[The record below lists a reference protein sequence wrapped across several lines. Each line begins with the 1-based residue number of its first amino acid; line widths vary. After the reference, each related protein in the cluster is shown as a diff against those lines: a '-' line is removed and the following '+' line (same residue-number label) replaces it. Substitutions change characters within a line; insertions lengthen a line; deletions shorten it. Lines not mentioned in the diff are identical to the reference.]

1 MINII
6 IGLCLL
12 ALGIS
17 GIATNWW
24 AVIDF
29 VGVLIPLA
37 LVTVG
42 VVSILAGLNS
52 QRARHA
58 RSARRGG

>member
-1 MINII
+1 MINVV

-12 ALGIS
+12 ALGVS

-24 AVIDF
+24 AVVDF

-37 LVTVG
+37 LLVVG
-42 VVSILAGLNS
+42 VLSILAGLNS

-58 RSARRGG
+58 RTARKGG

>member
-1 MINII
+1 MINVV

-12 ALGIS
+12 ALGVS
-17 GIATNWW
+17 GIAPNWW
-24 AVIDF
+24 AVVDF

-37 LVTVG
+37 LLVVG
-42 VVSILAGLNS
+42 VLSILAGLNS

-58 RSARRGG
+58 RTARKGG

>member
-6 IGLCLL
+6 IGLCLS

-24 AVIDF
+24 AVVDF

-37 LVTVG
+37 LVAVG
-42 VVSILAGLNS
+42 VISIMAGLNS

-58 RSARRGG
+58 RTARKGG

>member
-1 MINII
+1 MINTI

-24 AVIDF
+24 AVVDF

-37 LVTVG
+37 LVGVG
-42 VVSILAGLNS
+42 VISILSGLNS

-58 RSARRGG
+58 GTARKGG

>member
-1 MINII
+1 MINVV

-12 ALGIS
+12 ALGVS

-24 AVIDF
+24 AVVDF

-37 LVTVG
+37 LLVVG
-42 VVSILAGLNS
+42 VISILAGLNS
-52 QRARHA
+52 QRARLA
-58 RSARRGG
+58 RTARKGG

>member
-1 MINII
+1 MINIV

-17 GIATNWW
+17 GIAANWW
-24 AVIDF
+24 AVVDF

-37 LVTVG
+37 LVAVG
-42 VVSILAGLNS
+42 VISILAGLNS
-52 QRARHA
+52 QRTRHA
-58 RSARRGG
+58 RTARKGG